1 MGDHQGSTSSE
12 KVLRNI
18 ADPKKDL
25 QMSARVGT
33 YQLMKWTDGTA
44 AEKNVGTTNKIDLY
58 GFKAIDKHFAESI
71 ESVVNVYLDH

>member
-1 MGDHQGSTSSE
+1 
-12 KVLRNI
+12 
-18 ADPKKDL
+18 
-25 QMSARVGT
+25 MSARVGT